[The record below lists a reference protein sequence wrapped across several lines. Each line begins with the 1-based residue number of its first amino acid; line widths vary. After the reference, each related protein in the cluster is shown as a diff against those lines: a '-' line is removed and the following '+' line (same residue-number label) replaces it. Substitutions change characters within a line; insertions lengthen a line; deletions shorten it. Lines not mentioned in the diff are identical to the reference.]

1 MCRSLPGLQMS
12 KETSQFLP
20 TKINNVII
28 IMIGETLQFDIVH
41 FSVQQFIQ
49 HFDNLCKSGSF
60 IGILWPA
67 VVHYVVELSATV
79 LWLLQAVSIPNLNAI
94 VFGINYTLDTAEE
107 LTYLPHNISCR
118 YAGIWRGSQCHN
130 LPHKYAKAPDI
141 WLYREYVIIQGLCSH
156 PSRVSTKKVVS
167 GLMC

>member
-41 FSVQQFIQ
+41 LGVQQFIQ
-49 HFDNLCKSGSF
+49 HFDNLCKRGSF

-67 VVHYVVELSATV
+67 IVHYVVEFSAAM
-79 LWLLQAVSIPNLNAI
+79 LWFLQAVSIPNLEGI
-94 VFGINYTLDTAEE
+94 VFGINYRLMQRSW
-107 LTYLPHNISCR
+107 LTFRITSAADMPGYGVDPSVTISHISMPKLQISDFTENMLS
-118 YAGIWRGSQCHN
+118 YSDSVAIH
-130 LPHKYAKAPDI
+130 L
-141 WLYREYVIIQGLCSH
+141 E
-156 PSRVSTKKVVS
+156 
-167 GLMC
+167 

>member
-1 MCRSLPGLQMS
+1 MS

-41 FSVQQFIQ
+41 FGVQQFIQ
-49 HFDNLCKSGSF
+49 HFDNLCKHRSF

-67 VVHYVVELSATV
+67 IVHYVVELSATM
-79 LWLLQAVSIPNLNAI
+79 LWFLQAISIPHLNAI
-94 VFGINYTLDTAEE
+94 VFGINYRSINADE

-130 LPHKYAKAPDI
+130 LPHKYAEAPDI
-141 WLYREYVIIQGLCSH
+141 WLYREYVIIQRLCSH
-156 PSRVSTKKVVS
+156 PSWINIKKVVS
-167 GLMC
+167 GQICKWIRLVN